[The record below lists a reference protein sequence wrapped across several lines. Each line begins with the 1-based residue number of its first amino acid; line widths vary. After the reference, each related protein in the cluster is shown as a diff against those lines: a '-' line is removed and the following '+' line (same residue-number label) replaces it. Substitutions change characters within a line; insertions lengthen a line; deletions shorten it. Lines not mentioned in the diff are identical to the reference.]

1 MVLRPLRRWFT
12 PKDFVSNHTSR
23 LLCQR
28 GRFHRPQFERLE
40 DRLAPATHTW
50 TGATSGLWSVN
61 SNWTGGSPA
70 TDPNAALVFP
80 AGASN
85 LANNNDLNF
94 PTIISITYTGSGYLT
109 TGNPVTFPSSG
120 SPQTIAVAAGVAG
133 VDTFNPGIIFGVG
146 TVTANV
152 TSAGATLTLGG
163 KLSETAMSNLNI
175 TGAGTLVLTGNN
187 TYTGGTNLAGGTLAV
202 GSNTAL
208 GTGGLSLS
216 GGTNIQATGGAI
228 SLNNTLS
235 INGDITIGGTNNLTF
250 TGATTLSAGVSGA
263 PITLTATNT
272 GLTTFGGQLSTNL
285 SIFAPIS
292 VNTAGPGTV
301 VIAGTGNY
309 SVPTVVTAGTLLV
322 NGALPTSDVMVN
334 SGATFGGS
342 GVVQTITANGTVSPG
357 GPGTAILQTG
367 TATFNAGSTLTVK
380 LNGTAAGSGYDQLNG
395 SSAIDLTGSPTL
407 NVVPG
412 FPAAVGNTFVI
423 AASSGTLTGTFNGLP
438 NNSIVTAGGQSF
450 QVAYTANTVVLTRTL
465 SPTTTTVL
473 ASAAPSV
480 FGQPV
485 TFMAMVTPTNPGPG
499 LPPTGT
505 VQFQIDG
512 ANFGSPVTLVNGAA
526 TSSATTL
533 LVGTHTITAIYS
545 GDPSF
550 TGGTGTLIQIVRKAN
565 TTATVQSS
573 VNPSVFGQS
582 VTFTVTIA
590 VTAPGA
596 GTPTGTVQFQID
608 GNNAGSPVNVT
619 TSGGVTTASFSTNA
633 LTVAMHTITAN
644 YSGDA
649 HFAAS

>member
-1 MVLRPLRRWFT
+1 MILRASRPRFESVSARRYRKLIYPEGSDEHPSSQVSQDKLRRLYNQGQIQSILIILLQALHIPKRSTSAIVSPSNRRCAYSGRALEVSSVRNDLRVYVDWPNCIRCASSAPESGCFPLALGSLLDKEITMVLRPLRRWFT

-380 LNGTAAGSGYDQLNG
+380 LNGTAAGSGYDQLNA
-395 SSAIDLTGSPTL
+395 SSAVDLT
-407 NVVPG
+407 
-412 FPAAVGNTFVI
+412 
-423 AASSGTLTGTFNGLP
+423 
-438 NNSIVTAGGQSF
+438 
-450 QVAYTANTVVLTRTL
+450 
-465 SPTTTTVL
+465 
-473 ASAAPSV
+473 
-480 FGQPV
+480 
-485 TFMAMVTPTNPGPG
+485 
-499 LPPTGT
+499 
-505 VQFQIDG
+505 
-512 ANFGSPVTLVNGAA
+512 
-526 TSSATTL
+526 
-533 LVGTHTITAIYS
+533 
-545 GDPSF
+545 
-550 TGGTGTLIQIVRKAN
+550 
-565 TTATVQSS
+565 
-573 VNPSVFGQS
+573 
-582 VTFTVTIA
+582 
-590 VTAPGA
+590 
-596 GTPTGTVQFQID
+596 
-608 GNNAGSPVNVT
+608 
-619 TSGGVTTASFSTNA
+619 
-633 LTVAMHTITAN
+633 
-644 YSGDA
+644 
-649 HFAAS
+649 